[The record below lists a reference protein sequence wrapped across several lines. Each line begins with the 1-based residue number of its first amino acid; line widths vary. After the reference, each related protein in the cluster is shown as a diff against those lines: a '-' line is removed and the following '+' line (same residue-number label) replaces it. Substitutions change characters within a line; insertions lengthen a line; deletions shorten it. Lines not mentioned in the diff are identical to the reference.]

1 MPPSLPLC
9 SVRLGPEAGK
19 LLFPRVPYELGSTS
33 NLVGDWKE
41 TSILVL
47 TLTGAGAVV
56 VAVATA
62 AMKCVPSWSAAAG
75 VKQDVC
81 ASRTDRTK
89 ASTAQ
94 QELASGF

>member
-1 MPPSLPLC
+1 MPNTVFLPGRGRHSTGVNYLVPLSLPVL
-9 SVRLGPEAGK
+9 LGPGAGK

-62 AMKCVPSWSAAAG
+62 ARKCVPG
-75 VKQDVC
+75 
-81 ASRTDRTK
+81 
-89 ASTAQ
+89 Q
-94 QELASGF
+94 QQPG

>member
-1 MPPSLPLC
+1 MPNIVFLPGRGSHSTGVNYLVPLSLPLC
-9 SVRLGPEAGK
+9 SVLLGPGAGK

-56 VAVATA
+56 VAVAIA
-62 AMKCVPSWSAAAG
+62 ARKCVPG
-75 VKQDVC
+75 
-81 ASRTDRTK
+81 
-89 ASTAQ
+89 Q
-94 QELASGF
+94 QQPG